1 MSPRARRKVEVEFD
15 PDARDFVM
23 ARLAAAR
30 VSAAAAVTAIDEAIE
45 LFVDVEEDE
54 DGGDRTEAIAAALE
68 DVGRATRALEAA
80 EERMPSVDPEDC
92 EPWDTEEDD
101 EEPAELPRAT
111 ARERS

>member
-1 MSPRARRKVEVEFD
+1 MSPRARRKPEVEFD

-30 VSAAAAVTAIDEAIE
+30 VSAAAAIMAIDETIVM
-45 LFVDVEEDE
+45 FVDVEEDE
-54 DGGDRTEAIAAALE
+54 DGADRTDAIAAALE
-68 DVGRATRALEAA
+68 EAGRATRALEAA
-80 EERMPSVDPEDC
+80 EERMSKVDPQDC
-92 EPWDTEEDD
+92 EPWDTDEDD